1 MKKKKDKIYNV
12 SIYKRLVLMSLHVL
26 LQTIPASVVCA
37 REGGGKGIM
46 AHENARET
54 WCSTGSERMTAGQN
68 LKTLSCENA
77 IDANFSVS
85 MSL

>member
-37 REGGGKGIM
+37 REGGEKGIM

-54 WCSTGSERMTAGQN
+54 WCSTWTDDSWAK
-68 LKTLSCENA
+68 LK
-77 IDANFSVS
+77 NFVVQKRDRC
-85 MSL
+85 

>member
-37 REGGGKGIM
+37 REGGEKGLWRTRTR
-46 AHENARET
+46 AKHGARL
-54 WCSTGSERMTAGQN
+54 ERMTAGQN
-68 LKTLSCENA
+68 LTTLSCKNA
-77 IDANFSVS
+77 IDANFSFSVS
-85 MSL
+85 L